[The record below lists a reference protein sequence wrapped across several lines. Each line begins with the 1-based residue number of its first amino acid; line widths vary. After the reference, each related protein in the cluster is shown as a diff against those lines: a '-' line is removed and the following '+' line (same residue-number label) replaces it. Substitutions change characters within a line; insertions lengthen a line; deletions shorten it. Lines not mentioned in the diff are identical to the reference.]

1 MVALEHFSTVKFE
14 MLFSQTCLI
23 AKMLGLHKP
32 VQSQDDAAEN
42 TAEQRDL
49 FWSLYVIDKQMCLLR
64 GTTPHLLSFDCDVPF
79 PGANPEYPPNPRF
92 LAAIEMAHLQEK
104 THYSLLSIGA
114 SRNSE
119 AARQQNCD
127 VLSANLT
134 AWAATHQYFLST
146 SATAPIRESV
156 LALELKFS
164 LLACK
169 ILINRE
175 NGRAE
180 SRSQRLVDSRE
191 SLAIV
196 KALAGKRS
204 NIDAYI
210 ALRRYVSCNILCA
223 IG

>member
-1 MVALEHFSTVKFE
+1 M
-14 MLFSQTCLI
+14 

-32 VQSQDDAAEN
+32 IQLQDDAAET
-42 TAEQRDL
+42 TAEQRDV

-64 GTTPHLLSFDCDVPF
+64 GTTPHLHSFDCDLPL

-104 THYSLLSIGA
+104 IYYSFLSIGA
-114 SRNSE
+114 SQNSE
-119 AARQQNCD
+119 AARQRSCD
-127 VLSANLT
+127 VLSADLT
-134 AWAATHQYFLST
+134 TWASTRQHFLSA
-146 SATAPIRESV
+146 SAAVPIRESI

-175 NGRAE
+175 DGRVE

-196 KALAGKRS
+196 KALAEKRS

-210 ALRRYVSCNILCA
+210 ALRR
-223 IG
+223 